1 MAAASPL
8 PTAHRSLARTLLVLL
23 WAAPTSLLG
32 LLMSVVVLAAGGSVR
47 RVAHTLE
54 VALQPRRLS
63 PRSWWR
69 RSRFGAITLGHVI
82 VGRTHAELARVRAHE
97 RVHVQQ
103 AERLGPFFLPAYLLA
118 SAVAWWRGDCPYRG
132 NRYEVEA
139 YAVDDPSARYQA
151 AIARRMAAG
160 EAIQSPNASG
170 TRHSAAS

>member
-1 MAAASPL
+1 MAAAPPI
-8 PTAHRSLARTLLVLL
+8 PTIQRSRARTLFVQL

-32 LLMSVVVLAAGGSVR
+32 LLVSLVVLASGGSVR

-63 PRSWWR
+63 RTSWWH

-82 VGRTHAELARVRAHE
+82 IGRTHAELARVRAHE

-103 AERLGPFFLPAYLLA
+103 AERLGPFFLPAYALA
-118 SAVAWWRGDCPYRG
+118 SAAAWWRGDCPYRG

-139 YAVDDPSARYQA
+139 YAVDDPSARYHA
-151 AIARRMAAG
+151 EKARRTAAG
-160 EAIQSPNASG
+160 EAIQSPNDSG
-170 TRHSAAS
+170 TRHSATS